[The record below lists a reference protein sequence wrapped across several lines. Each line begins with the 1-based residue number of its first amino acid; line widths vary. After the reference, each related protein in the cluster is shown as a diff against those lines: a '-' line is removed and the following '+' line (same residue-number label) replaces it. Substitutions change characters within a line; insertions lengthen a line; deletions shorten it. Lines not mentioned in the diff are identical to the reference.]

1 PAPAASP
8 AIGIAAKREKLAS
21 NKSHGTSLFLHS
33 AGQEKCQSLK
43 QDQPHQVS
51 SVIHLTSHHLHS
63 FLPMFLTLLVR
74 LFLLRFF
81 RCRGLYPTNLKDS
94 QENSWVIYHVLYHSC
109 LSPLFLHSQPQ
120 VNIHLFQAI
129 SRIDNSLL

>member
-1 PAPAASP
+1 MICLFWLSCSLIYLYQLTLDNYATDFYTSHYIIGQFTSP
-8 AIGIAAKREKLAS
+8 GSISSYWYCSKREKLAS

-74 LFLLRFF
+74 LFLLRFSDAGGYI
-81 RCRGLYPTNLKDS
+81 R
-94 QENSWVIYHVLYHSC
+94 QI
-109 LSPLFLHSQPQ
+109 
-120 VNIHLFQAI
+120 
-129 SRIDNSLL
+129 